1 MNVCARTVSGSL
13 TVVALLQAPTA
24 RAQLAPPETGL
35 AGVFDDAFYVGIAGG
50 WTIPAGEVSSVTD
63 LIDFGT
69 SLPAKQ
75 IYDQGLAIALFGG
88 LRTHGWLAEIDMV
101 FRLAPVTEEG
111 QTLINLT
118 GPVADRDVSIEYA
131 TFEILGGR
139 DLSIGNRLRIFGA
152 VGAGLSLLQ
161 LSQGLGVE
169 PFNEE
174 GFSLSTKAGLDLL
187 PFGSVPVMLR
197 LTARYQILSAGVSI
211 PHDIILQFG
220 ASYTFFK
227 ADD

>member
-1 MNVCARTVSGSL
+1 MCDEKTFADQDEHERRSYGL
-13 TVVALLQAPTA
+13 T
-24 RAQLAPPETGL
+24 RRE
-35 AGVFDDAFYVGIAGG
+35 
-50 WTIPAGEVSSVTD
+50 
-63 LIDFGT
+63 
-69 SLPAKQ
+69 
-75 IYDQGLAIALFGG
+75 FGG
-88 LRTHGWLAEIDMV
+88 ISL
-101 FRLAPVTEEG
+101 
-111 QTLINLT
+111 
-118 GPVADRDVSIEYA
+118 
-131 TFEILGGR
+131 
-139 DLSIGNRLRIFGA
+139 
-152 VGAGLSLLQ
+152 GAGLSLLQ